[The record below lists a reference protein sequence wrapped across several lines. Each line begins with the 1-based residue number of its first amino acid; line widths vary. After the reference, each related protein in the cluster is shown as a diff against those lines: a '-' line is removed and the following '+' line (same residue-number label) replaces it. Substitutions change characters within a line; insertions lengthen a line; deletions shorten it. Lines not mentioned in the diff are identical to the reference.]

1 MQAYFARA
9 TLTLA
14 FAISAAAYGP
24 ASATTMLPP
33 TTIFGSL
40 EFAGVT
46 GNFYDPN
53 NGFVPSGFGNSG
65 GLPVTL
71 GAGVEFGAVFPTLA
85 VRLTEVRPTARATS
99 SSPGDRSPP
108 AALRLRLSV
117 LPHSEEAAL
126 RTAWL
131 GISDSNPRIRPR
143 AKCLE
148 FPNHFA

>member
-14 FAISAAAYGP
+14 FAISAAAYGA

-46 GNFYDPN
+46 GNFYDPK
-53 NGFVPSGFGNSG
+53 NGFVPSSGFGNSG

-71 GAGVEFGAVFPTLA
+71 SAGVEFGAGLS
-85 VRLTEVRPTARATS
+85 RP
-99 SSPGDRSPP
+99 
-108 AALRLRLSV
+108 LL
-117 LPHSEEAAL
+117 
-126 RTAWL
+126 
-131 GISDSNPRIRPR
+131 N
-143 AKCLE
+143 
-148 FPNHFA
+148 